1 MVRVAELY
9 GGSGPT
15 IVEPKEPRKDRTH
28 WLYILVIIGVILGI
42 IVGFVAPDFAKKCA
56 ILGQYFVALI
66 RMMISPVIFC
76 TIVLGIGSVAAASSV
91 GKAGGI
97 ALGYFL
103 TMSTFA
109 LGIGLVVGNFLHPG
123 GGLKVVHGS
132 ADAYAK
138 TAEEASK
145 NDFIL
150 SIIPT
155 TLFSS
160 VTTSSVLQ
168 TLFVALLV
176 GFAIQRMGK
185 QGEPLLRGI
194 GHLQKL
200 VFRVLLMV
208 LWTAPIGAFGAIA
221 NVVGSTGVDALKQL
235 GILMA
240 GFYITCIIFIL
251 GVLGALLFV
260 VARVSIIRLLA
271 YLGREYLLIV
281 STSSSESALP
291 NLLAKMEHAGVHKST
306 VGIVVPTGYSFNLDG
321 TAIYLT
327 MASIFVANAMG
338 KPMDTGEQ
346 IALLLFMIVASK
358 GAAGVAGA
366 GLAVL
371 AGGIQSHRPELLD
384 GVGIVVGVD
393 RFMSEAR
400 ALTNFTGN
408 AVATILVGRWT
419 HTVDLDRVRLVL
431 SGGDPFDY
439 TTMADHG
446 YDEPKDLADIGHGV
460 VNPAD
465 RLQPTPY
472 PVVPSGPDAPD
483 PRH

>member
-1 MVRVAELY
+1 VADLY
-9 GGSGPT
+9 QDGPR
-15 IVEPKEPRKDRTH
+15 IVEPKEPRKDKTH
-28 WLYILVIIGVILGI
+28 WLYIMVIIAVILGVV
-42 IVGFVAPDFAKKCA
+42 VGLVNPTLAKSFG
-56 ILGQYFVALI
+56 ILGTYFIALI

-109 LGIGLVVGNFLHPG
+109 LGIGLLVGNFLHPG
-123 GGLKVVHGS
+123 GGLKVVAHS
-132 ADAYAK
+132 ADQYAK
-138 TAEEASK
+138 QAETANS
-145 NDFIL
+145 NDFVL

-185 QGEPLLRGI
+185 AGEPLLRGI

-235 GILMA
+235 GILMV
-240 GFYITCIIFIL
+240 GFYVTCVIFIL
-251 GVLGALLFV
+251 GVLGTLLFL
-260 VARVSIIRLLA
+260 VARVSIVRLLA

-338 KPMDTGEQ
+338 KPMNMGEQ
-346 IALLLFMIVASK
+346 LALLLFMIVASK

-419 HTVDLDRVRLVL
+419 NTVDLDRVRYVL
-431 SGGDPFDY
+431 SGKDPFDY
-439 TTMADHG
+439 STLGDHG
-446 YDEPKDLADIGHGV
+446 LDEPQDLADIGHGV

-472 PVVPSGPDAPD
+472 PVVPSGAHGGDS
-483 PRH
+483 RS

>member
-1 MVRVAELY
+1 MAELY
-9 GGSGPT
+9 QDSGPT

-28 WLYILVIIGVILGI
+28 WLYIMVIIAVILGI
-42 IVGFVAPDFAKKCA
+42 IVGLMNPSVAKSCG
-56 ILGQYFVALI
+56 ILGTYFIALI

-123 GGLKVVHGS
+123 GGLKVVAHS
-132 ADAYAK
+132 ADQYAK
-138 TAEEASK
+138 QAEEANSK
-145 NDFIL
+145 DFVL

-155 TLFSS
+155 TMFSS

-168 TLFVALLV
+168 TLFIALLV

-185 QGEPLLRGI
+185 AGEPILRGI

-251 GVLGALLFV
+251 GVLGTLLFV
-260 VARVSIIRLLA
+260 VARVNIIRLLA

-291 NLLAKMEHAGVHKST
+291 NLLAKMEHAGVQKST

-327 MASIFVANAMG
+327 MSSIFVANAMG
-338 KPMDTGEQ
+338 KPMSTGEQ

-419 HTVDLDRVRLVL
+419 RTVDLERVRYVL
-431 SGGDPFDY
+431 AGKDPFDY
-439 TTMADHG
+439 ASLGDHG
-446 YDEPKDLADIGHGV
+446 YDEPKDLHDIGRGV

-472 PVVPSGPDAPD
+472 PVVTGTGTAAADD
-483 PRH
+483 RRG

>member
-1 MVRVAELY
+1 M
-9 GGSGPT
+9 
-15 IVEPKEPRKDRTH
+15 
-28 WLYILVIIGVILGI
+28 
-42 IVGFVAPDFAKKCA
+42 GFVAPDFAKKCA

-240 GFYITCIIFIL
+240 GF
-251 GVLGALLFV
+251 
-260 VARVSIIRLLA
+260 
-271 YLGREYLLIV
+271 
-281 STSSSESALP
+281 
-291 NLLAKMEHAGVHKST
+291 
-306 VGIVVPTGYSFNLDG
+306 
-321 TAIYLT
+321 
-327 MASIFVANAMG
+327 
-338 KPMDTGEQ
+338 
-346 IALLLFMIVASK
+346 
-358 GAAGVAGA
+358 
-366 GLAVL
+366 
-371 AGGIQSHRPELLD
+371 
-384 GVGIVVGVD
+384 
-393 RFMSEAR
+393 
-400 ALTNFTGN
+400 
-408 AVATILVGRWT
+408 
-419 HTVDLDRVRLVL
+419 
-431 SGGDPFDY
+431 
-439 TTMADHG
+439 
-446 YDEPKDLADIGHGV
+446 
-460 VNPAD
+460 
-465 RLQPTPY
+465 
-472 PVVPSGPDAPD
+472 
-483 PRH
+483 